1 MLPGD
6 SASPKE
12 TTRYI
17 MLDLSAPLLDQLSVP
32 DPRRALGETRQA
44 AVWRGE
50 QTDYLPLLVEAVG
63 QPWDGQVF
71 TLPEQVADPD
81 KMLHEALLN
90 AVKVYP
96 AQSDSV
102 LSIRPQFGVGSLASV
117 FGVEYELSARYG
129 SPWVTRPLSK
139 SALSALT
146 PDTLDWERSL
156 VPALCRYLEHFRR
169 ELNGRLE
176 VYLADTQGPF
186 DLAHLAR
193 GHDLLTDL
201 VDDPPF
207 VHHLME
213 VATHVY
219 IEGTRRMKQA
229 AGEPLNGG
237 HHSGNLHM
245 VGAGVRL
252 CDDSGTIISPR
263 LHEEFVLP
271 YQQRALA
278 AFGGGWVH
286 WCGGDFP
293 LVPLYL
299 SLPACRGINLG
310 QPQRY
315 DLAAVFEAILEA
327 GKLYYGCLDR
337 KTEESLGDYFKR
349 VLGYLQ
355 GERRGLILV
364 CGRDDSMPPVPQ
376 MMDLWHEAH

>member
-1 MLPGD
+1 
-6 SASPKE
+6 
-12 TTRYI
+12 
-17 MLDLSAPLLDQLSVP
+17 MLDLTAPLLDQLSAP
-32 DPRRALGETRQA
+32 DPRRATAEARQA

-50 QTDYLPLLVEAVG
+50 QADVLPLLVEAVG
-63 QPWDGQVF
+63 QPWDGQAF
-71 TLPEQVADPD
+71 TLPEQVGNPD

-96 AQSDSV
+96 PQSDSV
-102 LSIRPQFGVGSLASV
+102 LSIRPQFGVGGLATV

-129 SPWVTRPLSK
+129 APWVKRPRSK
-139 SALSALT
+139 ADLAALE
-146 PDTLDWERSL
+146 PDDLDWEHSL
-156 VPALCRYLEHFRR
+156 VPTICRFLGHFRR
-169 ELNGRLE
+169 ELEGRLE

-213 VATHVY
+213 LATHVY

-229 AGEPLNGG
+229 AGEPLDDG
-237 HHSGNLHM
+237 HHGGNLHM

-271 YQQRALA
+271 YQERALA

-286 WCGGDFP
+286 WCGGDFH
-293 LVPLYL
+293 LVPMYL
-299 SLPACRGINLG
+299 SLPACRGLNLG

-315 DLAAVFEAILEA
+315 DLSAVFDAILKA
-327 GKLYYGCLDR
+327 GKLYYGYLDR
-337 KTEESLGDYFKR
+337 KPQENLEGYFAR

-364 CGRDDSMPPVPQ
+364 CGRDESMPPVAQ
-376 MMDLWHEAH
+376 MMESWWAAQ